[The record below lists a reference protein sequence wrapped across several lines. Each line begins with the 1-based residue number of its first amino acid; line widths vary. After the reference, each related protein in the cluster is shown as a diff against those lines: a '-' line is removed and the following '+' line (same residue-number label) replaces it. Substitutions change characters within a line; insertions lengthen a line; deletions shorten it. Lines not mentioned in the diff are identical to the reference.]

1 MVPAADDFYSRET
14 LPGVSAIPL
23 GVVETPDKVGPFP
36 IECQLSKGG
45 MSLLY
50 LGIDPHS
57 REPRAVKVLSPQY
70 VNHPKMVD
78 RFIKEAKIIAL
89 THHPNIVKLYDQGRW
104 EGGLYLAMEFVRGIS
119 LKQFILQNA
128 LSLKSAM
135 QMILE
140 VSYALFH
147 LHTHGVI
154 HRDLKPENILIT
166 DSGGVKVID
175 FGIAMVHDMPMTG
188 EGTIGTP
195 VYMPPEQ
202 LRDPAS
208 VTFNADIYALG
219 MICYELVVGRLSRG
233 KVHLELLPVRLRKIL
248 EQALEPD
255 PSKRMQDIADLI
267 AELNDYIT
275 SDDIGQDQVGGD
287 YYRQIAEELQELQLH
302 FLPQES
308 PKLPTLALGTA
319 RSSSRSLPN
328 RFLDSFALPDGTT
341 LVVLLE
347 ARAKGIEGAMHAAI
361 GRGVIHAVTNRLSQ
375 SVRSAKVGLPEL
387 ADLVNSTLFADRLQP
402 RFQGV
407 LVQFDQHKDLCHVLN
422 SGDHMIHHM
431 EHAHRRVEHV
441 ESRNPLLG
449 SSGGARWEVSSLQWQ
464 VNDLLSIASSAD
476 KSLAHKDSAIT
487 EAMEENRLLIPQVI
501 AEAILRRIAPP
512 QEEAQIEALAI
523 CFRCSAD

>member
-1 MVPAADDFYSRET
+1 MAPAGDDFYSRET
-14 LPGVSAIPL
+14 LPGITAIPM
-23 GVVETPDKVGPFP
+23 GAVETPEKVGPFP

-50 LGIDPHS
+50 LGIDPGS
-57 REPRAVKVLSPQY
+57 REPRAIKVLSPQY

-78 RFIKEAKIIAL
+78 RFIKEAKIIAI

-140 VSYALFH
+140 VAYALFH

-166 DSGGVKVID
+166 ESGGVKVID
-175 FGIAMVHDMPMTG
+175 FGIAMVHDMPLTG

-208 VTFNADIYALG
+208 VSFNADIYALG
-219 MICYELVVGRLSRG
+219 MICYELIVGRLSRG
-233 KVHLELLPVRLRKIL
+233 KVHLELLPARLRLIL

-267 AELNDYIT
+267 EAVSAYLT
-275 SDDIGQDQVGGD
+275 SPDIERDQVGGD
-287 YYRQIAEELQELQLH
+287 YYRQIAEELQELQHH
-302 FLPQES
+302 FLPQEA
-308 PKLPTLALGTA
+308 PMLPTLALGTA
-319 RSSSRSLPN
+319 RSTARHLPN
-328 RFLDSFALPDGTT
+328 RFLDSFDLPDGTT
-341 LVVLLE
+341 LVALLE
-347 ARAKGIEGAMHAAI
+347 ARAAGIEGAMHAAV
-361 GRGVIHAVTNRLSQ
+361 GRGVIHAITNKLSK
-375 SVRSAKVGLPEL
+375 SIRSNAVSISEL
-387 ADLVNSTLFADRLQP
+387 ADLINSTLFEDRLRP
-402 RFQGV
+402 SFQGV
-407 LVQFDQHKDLCHVLN
+407 LVQFDHHKDLCHVLN
-422 SGDHMIHHM
+422 IGNILIHRLDG
-431 EHAHRRVEHV
+431 AHRSIERV

-449 SSGGARWEVSSLQWQ
+449 TSGVVRWEVSSLQWQ
-464 VNDLLSIASSAD
+464 LNDLLSIASSED
-476 KSLAHKDSAIT
+476 KSLLQDDAAVANTIIEH
-487 EAMEENRLLIPQVI
+487 RLLVPKVI

-512 QEEAQIEALAI
+512 QEQAQIEALAI
-523 CFRCSAD
+523 CFRCTAD